1 MSLLTRF
8 RKNTESASSAGFT
21 ILELTFVFAIFA
33 IMASIVLFNF
43 RAFNTKVQFGNLVQD
58 IALRIMTAQKSAL
71 AGATNVNFI
80 GRSAKPTYGVY
91 FQPGVTATTASTQFV
106 YFNDIPPTGST
117 TFLGNKLYDP
127 TGTTCPVTPTL
138 GNECLSIT
146 SITTGEYVSKICYVP
161 VGDTVGY
168 CITTGSA
175 HISFTR
181 PFPDAN
187 IFVDTLGSSL
197 PVESQFACVELSSL
211 NATALKK
218 TITVSNLGELRTIDG
233 AADATTS
240 PCHP

>member
-1 MSLLTRF
+1 MSFFSRF
-8 RKNTESASSAGFT
+8 SNKEDSLAGGFT

-43 RAFNTKVQFGNLVQD
+43 RGFNTRVQFNNLVQD
-58 IALRIMTAQKSAL
+58 IALRIITAQKSAI
-71 AGATNVNFI
+71 AGATNVNFV
-80 GRSAKPTYGVY
+80 GRSSKPTYGVY
-91 FQPGVTATTASTQFV
+91 FEPATTATTPSTQFV
-106 YFNDIPPTGST
+106 YFNDLAPTGST
-117 TFLGNKLYDP
+117 TFVGNKLYDP
-127 TGTTCPVTPTL
+127 TGTTCPTTPTL

-146 SITTGEYVSKICYVP
+146 SIATGEYVSKICYVP

-168 CITTGSA
+168 CITTGAA

-187 IFVDTLGSSL
+187 IFVDTFGSSL
-197 PVESQFACVELSSL
+197 PIESQFACIELSST
-211 NATALKK
+211 NDTALKK

-233 AADATTS
+233 AASAATS